1 MDILLKGLNIPMLNY
16 SPLISM
22 SEAQFQHF
30 LQGAIRDYADQNIAS
45 GRWAEDQAMAL
56 SVAEHQRLLP
66 DGVTSKDQHLF
77 VIQDPESEL
86 VVGHLWLAVQ
96 ENLGLRQGY
105 VYAVEIDH
113 AFRRQGHARRAFL
126 ALESVGKALGLSS
139 IGLHVFAFNLA
150 AQALYESLRYRVTGL
165 NMRKSLLGEA

>member
-1 MDILLKGLNIPMLNY
+1 MVTFLKGLHIPMLNFP
-16 SPLISM
+16 PLVSM

-30 LQGAIRDYADQNIAS
+30 LQGAIRDYANQNIAS
-45 GRWAEDQAMAL
+45 GRWTEDQAMAL

-77 VIQDPESEL
+77 VIQDSESEL

-96 ENLGLRQGY
+96 ENLSLRQGY
-105 VYAVEIDH
+105 VYAVEIDDV
-113 AFRRQGHARRAFL
+113 FRRQGHARRAFL
-126 ALESVGKALGLSS
+126 ALESVGKALGLTS

-150 AQALYESLRYRVTGL
+150 AQALYESLGYRVTGFNL
-165 NMRKSLLGEA
+165 RKSLSAEA